1 MVVWGSETA
10 RMMRCVCSSRP
21 SRNRLC
27 TLATT
32 KSKRSS
38 TAAGVEGAVRED
50 VGLDSLLAHGLQRR
64 VRAGPVQLG
73 DNVRD
78 RLADAG
84 DFAQPILRDD
94 VLQRLAEREQVF
106 GGPCVGAGAVGIA
119 AAQSGALPELGQEL
133 RDCGGVEF
141 SHLLAGVPMNRR
153 STPRE
158 AVWSPRREAGKGR
171 ADPALRSRGWRSGAC
186 FN

>member
-1 MVVWGSETA
+1 
-10 RMMRCVCSSRP
+10 
-21 SRNRLC
+21 
-27 TLATT
+27 
-32 KSKRSS
+32 
-38 TAAGVEGAVRED
+38 
-50 VGLDSLLAHGLQRR
+50 
-64 VRAGPVQLG
+64 VQLG